1 MRKVPFLSILLC
13 AILLTACG
21 APAAAPEIGG
31 AGAQEAAT
39 PTPAVGLGGPG
50 EMLGFIVED
59 DGQIP
64 GYMMMHGFLR
74 TAENLGYP
82 AKLYRAKQGQEALAA
97 VETRS
102 YAEATTM
109 MLAGVVFAQMGMVM
123 NNRTDYESVFK
134 RGLFTNRYINA
145 GLVIEVL
152 ILLAIIYIPFLNG
165 IFNTAPISWV
175 EWLYLLCIP
184 FIVFGVEEIR
194 KKILRKK
201 RSKRSG
207 I

>member
-1 MRKVPFLSILLC
+1 
-13 AILLTACG
+13 
-21 APAAAPEIGG
+21 
-31 AGAQEAAT
+31 
-39 PTPAVGLGGPG
+39 
-50 EMLGFIVED
+50 
-59 DGQIP
+59 
-64 GYMMMHGFLR
+64 
-74 TAENLGYP
+74 
-82 AKLYRAKQGQEALAA
+82 
-97 VETRS
+97 
-102 YAEATTM
+102 M

-145 GLVIEVL
+145 GLVVEVL

-175 EWLYLLCIP
+175 EWLYLICIP

-194 KKILRKK
+194 KKIMRKK
-201 RSKRSG
+201 RSKRSD

>member
-1 MRKVPFLSILLC
+1 
-13 AILLTACG
+13 
-21 APAAAPEIGG
+21 
-31 AGAQEAAT
+31 
-39 PTPAVGLGGPG
+39 
-50 EMLGFIVED
+50 
-59 DGQIP
+59 
-64 GYMMMHGFLR
+64 
-74 TAENLGYP
+74 
-82 AKLYRAKQGQEALAA
+82 
-97 VETRS
+97 
-102 YAEATTM
+102 M

-175 EWLYLLCIP
+175 EWLYLICIP

-194 KKILRKK
+194 KKIMRKK
-201 RSKRSG
+201 RSKRSD

>member
-1 MRKVPFLSILLC
+1 
-13 AILLTACG
+13 
-21 APAAAPEIGG
+21 
-31 AGAQEAAT
+31 
-39 PTPAVGLGGPG
+39 
-50 EMLGFIVED
+50 
-59 DGQIP
+59 
-64 GYMMMHGFLR
+64 
-74 TAENLGYP
+74 
-82 AKLYRAKQGQEALAA
+82 
-97 VETRS
+97 
-102 YAEATTM
+102 M

-175 EWLYLLCIP
+175 EWLYLICIP

-194 KKILRKK
+194 KKIMQQKAVEK
-201 RSKRSG
+201 E
-207 I
+207 

>member
-1 MRKVPFLSILLC
+1 M
-13 AILLTACG
+13 
-21 APAAAPEIGG
+21 
-31 AGAQEAAT
+31 AT
-39 PTPAVGLGGPG
+39 VFAVG
-50 EMLGFIVED
+50 
-59 DGQIP
+59 
-64 GYMMMHGFLR
+64 GYFL
-74 TAENLGYP
+74 ASFLNGWP
-82 AKLYRAKQGQEALAA
+82 DAALAA
-97 VETRS
+97 EGTRG

-109 MLAGVVFAQMGMVM
+109 MLAGVVFSQMGMAM

-175 EWLYLLCIP
+175 EWLYLICIP
-184 FIVFGVEEIR
+184 FVVFGVEEAR

-201 RSKRSG
+201 RSKRSD

>member
-1 MRKVPFLSILLC
+1 MQKPPRSSKERLLNRNVILVGFLWYGLL
-13 AILLTACG
+13 
-21 APAAAPEIGG
+21 
-31 AGAQEAAT
+31 AT
-39 PTPAVGLGGPG
+39 IFAVG
-50 EMLGFIVED
+50 
-59 DGQIP
+59 
-64 GYMMMHGFLR
+64 GYFL
-74 TAENLGYP
+74 ANFLNGWP
-82 AKLYRAKQGQEALAA
+82 NVALAA

-175 EWLYLLCIP
+175 EWLYLICIP

-194 KKILRKK
+194 KKIMRKK
-201 RSKRSG
+201 RSKRSD

>member
-1 MRKVPFLSILLC
+1 
-13 AILLTACG
+13 
-21 APAAAPEIGG
+21 
-31 AGAQEAAT
+31 
-39 PTPAVGLGGPG
+39 
-50 EMLGFIVED
+50 
-59 DGQIP
+59 
-64 GYMMMHGFLR
+64 
-74 TAENLGYP
+74 
-82 AKLYRAKQGQEALAA
+82 
-97 VETRS
+97 
-102 YAEATTM
+102 M

-123 NNRTDYESVFK
+123 NNRTDHESVFK

-175 EWLYLLCIP
+175 EWLYLICIP

-194 KKILRKK
+194 KKIMRKK
-201 RSKRSG
+201 RSKRSD

>member
-1 MRKVPFLSILLC
+1 M
-13 AILLTACG
+13 A
-21 APAAAPEIGG
+21 
-31 AGAQEAAT
+31 
-39 PTPAVGLGGPG
+39 
-50 EMLGFIVED
+50 
-59 DGQIP
+59 
-64 GYMMMHGFLR
+64 
-74 TAENLGYP
+74 
-82 AKLYRAKQGQEALAA
+82 
-97 VETRS
+97 
-102 YAEATTM
+102 
-109 MLAGVVFAQMGMVM
+109 M

-175 EWLYLLCIP
+175 EWLYLICIP
-184 FIVFGVEEIR
+184 FVVFGVEEAR

-201 RSKRSG
+201 RSKRSD

>member
-1 MRKVPFLSILLC
+1 
-13 AILLTACG
+13 
-21 APAAAPEIGG
+21 
-31 AGAQEAAT
+31 
-39 PTPAVGLGGPG
+39 
-50 EMLGFIVED
+50 
-59 DGQIP
+59 
-64 GYMMMHGFLR
+64 
-74 TAENLGYP
+74 
-82 AKLYRAKQGQEALAA
+82 
-97 VETRS
+97 
-102 YAEATTM
+102 M

-175 EWLYLLCIP
+175 EWLYLICIP
-184 FIVFGVEEIR
+184 FVVFGVEEVR

-201 RSKRSG
+201 RSKRSD

>member
-97 VETRS
+97 VET
-102 YAEATTM
+102 AIQDGCGGLLIQNTEGANDQAVQAAIQ
-109 MLAGVVFAQMGMVM
+109 AGIYTAVP
-123 NNRTDYESVFK
+123 YEIGRAHV
-134 RGLFTNRYINA
+134 
-145 GLVIEVL
+145 
-152 ILLAIIYIPFLNG
+152 
-165 IFNTAPISWV
+165 
-175 EWLYLLCIP
+175 
-184 FIVFGVEEIR
+184 
-194 KKILRKK
+194 
-201 RSKRSG
+201 
-207 I
+207 